1 MKNNQRHIK
10 NSNYRD
16 VVLIKGHDRLGGGG
30 GGGGKWNIGIV
41 EELYEGK
48 DNVI

>member
-1 MKNNQRHIK
+1 MKNNQRYIK
-10 NSNYRD
+10 NNKYRD
-16 VVLIKGHDRLGGGG
+16 VVLIKGHDKL

>member
-16 VVLIKGHDRLGGGG
+16 VVLIKGHDKLGGWGL
-30 GGGGKWNIGIV
+30 
-41 EELYEGK
+41 EEVNGTLVSLRNYMKGR
-48 DNVI
+48 IT